1 VGRNKPIRWAE
12 LETFD
17 RVIQPQ
23 FKDFYFNDHPIK
35 GNWNKQL
42 FQNENP
48 IVLELGCGR
57 GEYTVSLASKFPELN
72 FIGIDIKGARLWRGA
87 KTANEKKFL
96 NAAFLRTRIE
106 IIRSFF
112 ADNEVDEIWITFPDP
127 QTKNR
132 RNKKRLTGPIF
143 LNFYRTFLKTNGIIH
158 LKTDNYDL
166 YKDTLDLVK
175 DNGLE
180 IISST
185 TDLYSGVEING
196 VDNELLSI
204 KTHYENQF
212 LEKGMKINYL
222 SFRLDKAIKSENGY
236 QESGQ

>member
-1 VGRNKPIRWAE
+1 VGRNKPGRWAE

-17 RVIQPQ
+17 RVIQPR
-23 FKDFYFNDHPIK
+23 FKDFYGQDHPIK
-35 GNWNKQL
+35 GNWRNLL
-42 FQNENP
+42 FKNDNP

-57 GEYTVSLASKFPELN
+57 GEYTVGLATKFPGRS

-87 KTANEKKFL
+87 KTSNEQKLL

-112 ADNEVDEIWITFPDP
+112 AADEVDEIWITFPDP
-127 QTKNR
+127 QLKNR

-143 LNFYRTFLKTNGIIH
+143 LNFYHAFLKNNGIIH

-166 YKDTLDLVK
+166 YQDTLDLVK
-175 DNGLE
+175 KNKLE
-180 IISST
+180 IIAST
-185 TDLYSGVEING
+185 SDLYSGDKISG

-212 LEKGMKINYL
+212 LERGIKINYL
-222 SFRLDKAIKSENGY
+222 SFRLNKSINTDNAG
-236 QESGQ
+236 QES

>member
-1 VGRNKPIRWAE
+1 MGRNKPARWAE
-12 LETFD
+12 LETFS

-23 FKDFYFNDHPIK
+23 FRDFYGNDHPIK
-35 GNWNKQL
+35 GKWNDL
-42 FQNENP
+42 VFRNNNP

-57 GEYTVSLASKFPELN
+57 GEYTVNLATKFPQVN

-87 KTANEKKFL
+87 KTAHEDELL

-106 IIRSFF
+106 IIKSFF
-112 ADNEVDEIWITFPDP
+112 TLDEIDEIWVTFPDP
-127 QTKNR
+127 QLKTK

-143 LNFYRTFLKTNGIIH
+143 LTFYQAFLKDGGIIH
-158 LKTDNYDL
+158 LKTDNNDL
-166 YKDTLDLVK
+166 YKDTLELVK
-175 DNGLE
+175 LNELE

-185 TDLYSGVEING
+185 EDLYSGTIIPG

-204 KTHYENQF
+204 KTHYEKQF

-222 SFRLDKAIKSENGY
+222 SFRLKRSVNITYNESE
-236 QESGQ
+236 S